1 MVTLTSGQEPPM
13 PSLCA
18 GWASVQKASASGGFS
33 LAFSHQQSLAECLDH
48 LQSQGCV
55 VEHIWHSE
63 LASKGSRSAG
73 VMLLVF
79 LGSVKEYYIFL
90 VFLDPTCAFTSSDAH
105 FAIRI
110 LKCASPSSTAPKTAK
125 AFTLVFFLKRNSLF
139 DFLLSLLLLAFP
151 GCFSFH
157 YHSMGV
163 NFSGAQNRI
172 RMQLCVVLAL
182 VMQSSCFCQQFFFYS
197 IFHQPWLL
205 LQIWSQLENNYFS
218 IARA

>member
-1 MVTLTSGQEPPM
+1 MGINAKSQCFWWVFPCFQPSTKSGRVPGSPPVSGMCCGAHLTQWISLEGQQVGR
-13 PSLCA
+13 CH
-18 GWASVQKASASGGFS
+18 
-33 LAFSHQQSLAECLDH
+33 AF
-48 LQSQGCV
+48 
-55 VEHIWHSE
+55 
-63 LASKGSRSAG
+63 
-73 VMLLVF
+73 VF
-79 LGSVKEYYIFL
+79 LGRVKEYYIFL

-125 AFTLVFFLKRNSLF
+125 AFTLGFFLKRNSLF

-172 RMQLCVVLAL
+172 RMQLCVVLAF

-205 LQIWSQLENNYFS
+205 LQIWLQLENNYFS